1 VLVLLAFGAL
11 LAAAAAADLRAFRIP
26 NWVSAALVALF
37 LVNGLPQHAE
47 LGWAGHLGVGGAVFA
62 VGLVVYAFGGMGAGD
77 VKLLAATSL
86 WLGPSLLVPH
96 LLATSLLGVGLML
109 VLLALR
115 RWSPLPA
122 AGEQRRR
129 VPAALLPGKR
139 MPYGVAI
146 AASAAILAL
155 RLPPTLWL
163 L

>member
-1 VLVLLAFGAL
+1 VLVQLAFCAL

-47 LGWAGHLGVGGAVFA
+47 LGWAGHLGAGGAVLA
-62 VGLVVYAFGGMGAGD
+62 AGLVVYALGGMGAGD

-86 WLGPSLLVPH
+86 WLGPSLLMPH
-96 LLATSLLGVGLML
+96 LLATSLLGLGLML

-115 RWSPLPA
+115 RWGPSPA
-122 AGEQRRR
+122 AAGWRR

-139 MPYGVAI
+139 IPYGVAI

-155 RLPPTLWL
+155 RLPPTFWL
-163 L
+163 V